1 MLLRQAVREKGI
13 VGCAWKRDINNATRV
28 YMANFCSAKTEFP
41 SAKAVRV
48 N

>member
-13 VGCAWKRDINNATRV
+13 VGSAWKRDINNAARV
-28 YMANFCSAKTEFP
+28 HVANFCSAKPEFP
-41 SAKAVRV
+41 SAKAVRE